1 MIKEKIGNRIKAIR
15 IFKLK
20 ISQEELANK
29 VGWDRSFLSRVES
42 GKQNLTIENLS
53 ALCSAMNI
61 TLAYFFNTADF
72 GQQNKEN

>member
-15 IFKLK
+15 MFELK

-61 TLAYFFNTADF
+61 SLTYFFNSTDF
-72 GQQNKEN
+72 EQQN